1 MIPRYF
7 MVAGN
12 HRATCELLLFYLH
25 LNRLLATNGNSCDG
39 MVKLD
44 PILQK
49 RLKPGFVGLHFMR
62 KKNQRATVD
71 RMSKILLF
79 LNVLCVL
86 LVAGAQGL
94 RDVAISKVHYE
105 SFGGKCDEQST
116 VMRTDL
122 YQGFH
127 QSFGCQTGQAD
138 SCFLE
143 FEANGNGGV
152 KYNHPGV
159 ESYKLDECNKSENRS
174 DFKFFEKGYKGEVGF
189 SMKREFYRIA
199 CTEENMVAAQY
210 FRDGACV
217 RSTSDKVPHALELYP
232 KDVGKHSF
240 KMVRKMTGSHE
251 PKNEFDYDVAIEYMY
266 ENSDECLMKGET
278 CVASTMDYN
287 LNATVCTPLCM
298 KKKGI
303 KNDGT
308 EEECDEAYTYYV
320 RWTNVGE
327 EGTEFQEKMGQSNFY
342 ILIIAVGCIPFALVI
357 LVWGPIAAARSS
369 HAQKKKK
376 ITVVQ
381 VIPTDGGVKPKKQR
395 KRGKI

>member
-1 MIPRYF
+1 
-7 MVAGN
+7 
-12 HRATCELLLFYLH
+12 
-25 LNRLLATNGNSCDG
+25 
-39 MVKLD
+39 
-44 PILQK
+44 
-49 RLKPGFVGLHFMR
+49 
-62 KKNQRATVD
+62 
-71 RMSKILLF
+71 
-79 LNVLCVL
+79 
-86 LVAGAQGL
+86 
-94 RDVAISKVHYE
+94 
-105 SFGGKCDEQST
+105 
-116 VMRTDL
+116 
-122 YQGFH
+122 
-127 QSFGCQTGQAD
+127 
-138 SCFLE
+138 
-143 FEANGNGGV
+143 
-152 KYNHPGV
+152 
-159 ESYKLDECNKSENRS
+159 
-174 DFKFFEKGYKGEVGF
+174 
-189 SMKREFYRIA
+189 
-199 CTEENMVAAQY
+199 
-210 FRDGACV
+210 
-217 RSTSDKVPHALELYP
+217 
-232 KDVGKHSF
+232 
-240 KMVRKMTGSHE
+240 
-251 PKNEFDYDVAIEYMY
+251 MY